1 MRYIFSIFFLI
12 GICFAS
18 DLIPKRTKQ
27 VKKVKDLGP
36 GPCHEPV
43 HPLIMLANEKGVKAV
58 PLRKMFLFRKLL
70 KQCKKTGHRET
81 VKQLKLEDYQRDYD
95 KAQYMAGWTSNHAM
109 CATIVIFYYYVG
121 MVTAEKPRQ

>member
-1 MRYIFSIFFLI
+1 MRYIFSIFFLV

-18 DLIPKRTKQ
+18 DLSPKRTKK

-43 HPLIMLANEKGVKAV
+43 HPLIILANEKGVKAV

-81 VKQLKLEDYQRDYD
+81 VKQLKLEDYNRDYD
-95 KAQYMAGWTSNHAM
+95 KAKYMAGWTSNHAM
-109 CATIVIFYYYVG
+109 CASIVIFYYYVG
-121 MVTAEKPRQ
+121 MVTAEKPKQ

>member
-1 MRYIFSIFFLI
+1 MRYIFSIILLI
-12 GICFAS
+12 GTCMAS
-18 DLIPKRTKQ
+18 DFPPKRTKK
-27 VKKVKDLGP
+27 VKKENDLGP
-36 GPCHEPV
+36 GPCHDPV

-70 KQCKKTGHRET
+70 KQCKKTGHKET
-81 VKQLKLEDYQRDYD
+81 VKQLKLGDYQRDYD

-121 MVTAEKPRQ
+121 MVTAEKPKQ